1 MGLYSSLPQ
10 IVNMASNRAKH
21 EKDNNGRCNINV
33 VQLEGLALMKIIKHC
48 HEEGAGNTEVAQG
61 VLLGLVVDD
70 RLEITNC
77 FPFPRHA
84 DDVDEEE
91 DYQLEM
97 MRHLRK
103 VNVDHL
109 SVGWYQST
117 QLGNFIT
124 TQLLESQFSYQT
136 SIEESVVLIYD
147 PIKTARGFLSI
158 KAYRLTPEAISTVQ
172 ERDYTPEQLKKMK
185 LGYES
190 IFQEIRVVIKN
201 SHLVNT
207 LLCELYE
214 MMPSSQGQ
222 QFLDLGTM
230 STLDRSLRCLMEY
243 VDDLSQEANKF
254 NNYQRQN
261 AKQLQEKHKY
271 MQKRAAENAQRQARG
286 EPPMPDEDIS
296 KQFKPIAPLPR
307 LDAMITS
314 GQISNYCKQI
324 SQFCSQSLGKLYV
337 SKALQH

>member
-1 MGLYSSLPQ
+1 MGGD
-10 IVNMASNRAKH
+10 VNMSSGRSKR
-21 EKDNNGRCNINV
+21 EPENGRCTINV
-33 VQLEGLALMKIIKHC
+33 VQLEGLALMRIIKHC

-70 RLEITNC
+70 RLEVTNC
-77 FPFPRHA
+77 FPFPRHG
-84 DDVDEEE
+84 DVDEE

-124 TQLLESQFSYQT
+124 TQLLESQYSYQT

-158 KAYRLTPEAISTVQ
+158 KAYRLTPEAISVVQ
-172 ERDYTPEQLKKMK
+172 ERDYTPETLKKMK
-185 LGYES
+185 LGYDS

-254 NNYQRQN
+254 NNFQRQN

-271 MQKRAAENAQRQARG
+271 MQKRAAENAQRQTRG
-286 EPPMPDEDIS
+286 EPPLPDEDIS

>member
-1 MGLYSSLPQ
+1 MGAPSQ
-10 IVNMASNRAKH
+10 IVNMASSIAKNK
-21 EKDNNGRCNINV
+21 KDIRPGCNINV

-84 DDVDEEE
+84 DDVDEE

-158 KAYRLTPEAISTVQ
+158 KAYRLTPEAIGTVQ

-185 LGYES
+185 LGYDS

-261 AKQLQEKHKY
+261 AKQVQEKHKY

-286 EPPMPDEDIS
+286 EPPLPDEDIS

>member
-1 MGLYSSLPQ
+1 MGGD
-10 IVNMASNRAKH
+10 VNMSSGRGKREA
-21 EKDNNGRCNINV
+21 ENGRCTINV

-84 DDVDEEE
+84 DDVDEE

-158 KAYRLTPEAISTVQ
+158 KAYRLTPEAISVVQ
-172 ERDYTPEQLKKMK
+172 ERDYTPETLKKMK
-185 LGYES
+185 LGYENLC
-190 IFQEIRVVIKN
+190 QEIRVVIKN

-222 QFLDLGTM
+222 HFLDLGTM
-230 STLDRSLRCLMEY
+230 STLDRQLRCLMEY
-243 VDDLSQEANKF
+243 VDDLGQEASKF
-254 NNYQRQN
+254 NSFQRQV
-261 AKQLQEKHKY
+261 AKQQQEKVKLL
-271 MQKRAAENAQRQARG
+271 QKRAAENDQRSSRG
-286 EPPMPDEDIS
+286 EPLLPEEDIN
-296 KQFKPIAPLPR
+296 KQFKPLTPLPR

-314 GQISNYCKQI
+314 GQISNNCKQI
-324 SQFCSQSLGKLYV
+324 SQFCCQSLGKLYV
-337 SKALQH
+337 AKALQHEKK

>member
-1 MGLYSSLPQ
+1 MGLPPRET
-10 IVNMASNRAKH
+10 VNMSGRGKRDG
-21 EKDNNGRCNINV
+21 DNSLVKINV

-48 HEEGAGNTEVAQG
+48 HEEGAGNTDVAQG
-61 VLLGLVVDD
+61 VLLGLVVDE

-84 DDVDEEE
+84 DDVDEE

-190 IFQEIRVVIKN
+190 IFQEIRVVIQN

-207 LLCELYE
+207 LMTELYE
-214 MMPSSQGQ
+214 MMPSSEGT

-230 STLDRSLRCLMEY
+230 STLDRQLRCLMEY

-254 NNYQRQN
+254 NNFQRQN
-261 AKQLQEKHKY
+261 QKQLQDKHKF
-271 MQKRAAENAQRQARG
+271 MQKRAAENAQRAARG
-286 EPPMPDEDIS
+286 EPALPEEDIN
-296 KQFKPIAPLPR
+296 KQFKPIPHLPR
-307 LDAMITS
+307 LDAMITA
-314 GQISNYCKQI
+314 GQINNYCKTI

-337 SKALQH
+337 AKALQNEK

>member
-1 MGLYSSLPQ
+1 MGVLLPK
-10 IVNMASNRAKH
+10 IVNMASSAAKNK
-21 EKDNNGRCNINV
+21 KDVRPGCNINV

-84 DDVDEEE
+84 DDLDEE

-136 SIEESVVLIYD
+136 SIE
-147 PIKTARGFLSI
+147 
-158 KAYRLTPEAISTVQ
+158 
-172 ERDYTPEQLKKMK
+172 
-185 LGYES
+185 
-190 IFQEIRVVIKN
+190 
-201 SHLVNT
+201 
-207 LLCELYE
+207 
-214 MMPSSQGQ
+214 
-222 QFLDLGTM
+222 
-230 STLDRSLRCLMEY
+230 
-243 VDDLSQEANKF
+243 
-254 NNYQRQN
+254 
-261 AKQLQEKHKY
+261 
-271 MQKRAAENAQRQARG
+271 
-286 EPPMPDEDIS
+286 
-296 KQFKPIAPLPR
+296 
-307 LDAMITS
+307 
-314 GQISNYCKQI
+314 
-324 SQFCSQSLGKLYV
+324 
-337 SKALQH
+337 

>member
-1 MGLYSSLPQ
+1 
-10 IVNMASNRAKH
+10 MASAEASSSGGSSGAR
-21 EKDNNGRCNINV
+21 GRRDYTGGKCNINV

-70 RLEITNC
+70 KLEITNC

-84 DDVDEEE
+84 DDVDEE

-124 TQLLESQFSYQT
+124 TQLLESQYSYQT

-147 PIKTARGFLSI
+147 PSKTARGFLSV
-158 KAYRLTPEAISTVQ
+158 KAYRLTPEAINVVQ
-172 ERDYTPEQLKKMK
+172 ERDYTPEVLRKMR
-185 LGYES
+185 LGYENL
-190 IFQEIRVVIKN
+190 FQEIKVVIKN

-214 MMPSSQGQ
+214 MMPSSEGQ

-230 STLDRSLRCLMEY
+230 STLDRQLRCLMEY
-243 VDDLSQEANKF
+243 VDDLSQEASKF
-254 NNYQRQN
+254 NNMQRQL
-261 AKQLQEKHKY
+261 AKQQQEKHKY
-271 MQKRAAENAQRQARG
+271 LQKRAAENAQRQGRG
-286 EPPMPDEDIS
+286 EPPLPDEDIN
-296 KQFKPIAPLPR
+296 KQFKPIPPQPR

-314 GQISNYCKQI
+314 GQITNYCRQI

-337 SKALQH
+337 SKALQ

>member
-1 MGLYSSLPQ
+1 MG
-10 IVNMASNRAKH
+10 AKLK
-21 EKDNNGRCNINV
+21 KDANGRCNINV

-61 VLLGLVVDD
+61 VLMGLVVDD

-84 DDVDEEE
+84 DDVDEE

-147 PIKTARGFLSI
+147 PVKTARGFLSI
-158 KAYRLTPEAISTVQ
+158 KAYRLTPEAMSCWGEGQ
-172 ERDYTPEQLKKMK
+172 FTPEALRRHKVGHQSL
-185 LGYES
+185 
-190 IFQEIRVVIKN
+190 FTEIKVVLKN
-201 SHLVNT
+201 SPLINA
-207 LLCELYE
+207 LQCELYE
-214 MMPSSQGQ
+214 KLPGNEASE
-222 QFLDLGTM
+222 FLDLGSLSTM
-230 STLDRSLRCLMEY
+230 DRQMRSLMDSIDE
-243 VDDLSQEANKF
+243 LSQEGSKF
-254 NNYQRQN
+254 NNYQRQVS
-261 AKQLQEKHKY
+261 KLQQDKHKHI
-271 MQKRAAENAQRQARG
+271 QKRHAENANRETRG
-286 EPPMPDEDIS
+286 EKPLPEEDLT
-296 KQFKPIAPLPR
+296 KLFKPIPAVSR
-307 LDAMITS
+307 LDATVI
-314 GQISNYCKQI
+314 
-324 SQFCSQSLGKLYV
+324 
-337 SKALQH
+337 A